1 MGTKRGTHGRGEG
14 IDSLVTVMK
23 LWLNEVRAELAEA
36 VSILSGAGLAGSWW
50 ADQVRRDLQR
60 EGGPASDFSGGLD
73 EGEPA
78 TLVEIAFWSGW
89 LKGEK
94 ETMERI
100 TGVASTIS
108 SGLPEK
114 TPGLTLSSFGLNL
127 ETNRQENETAGIASL
142 ASELIA
148 DMDGRSYRPEIE
160 MISISLST
168 ALEAAYAGHDTLR
181 RDTRRQLDDFV
192 AAGST
197 TSLTMLSFNCG
208 VLAGRLIEASGRR
221 GDPDVV
227 AERDREREGV

>member
-23 LWLNEVRAELAEA
+23 LWLNEVRTELAEA

-50 ADQVRRDLQR
+50 ADQVRRDLQC
-60 EGGPASDFSGGLD
+60 EGGPASDFSGNLG

-100 TGVASTIS
+100 TSVASTIS
-108 SGLPEK
+108 AGAPGK
-114 TPGLTLSSFGLNL
+114 TPGLTLSSFGLDIDEQKQDNG
-127 ETNRQENETAGIASL
+127 AVGIASL
-142 ASELIA
+142 ASELVA

-168 ALEAAYAGHDTLR
+168 ALEAAYPGHDTLR
-181 RDTRRQLDDFV
+181 RDTRKQLDDFV
-192 AAGST
+192 AAGSS

-208 VLAGRLIEASGRR
+208 VLAGRLIEASGKR
-221 GDPDVV
+221 GDPDVA
-227 AERDREREGV
+227 AERDGEREGV